1 MNAPVVADRYPR
13 WGPEQDASLRAELR
27 GDDPPIFDLVVVG
40 AGISGAGVARDAAM
54 RGLKTLVIEAKDV
67 AYGTSS
73 RSTRLIHGGVRYLEQ
88 GQVGLVYEALRE
100 RARLYSMAPH
110 LVAPS
115 RFLFPAY
122 RGDRLPPW
130 KLRAGLALYDLLSL
144 YRGKGH
150 RYLNPSKCLERE
162 PLLEAQDLRGAVE
175 YEDAVTD
182 DATLT
187 LSVLADARRRGAEV
201 LTHTAVES
209 IARDAEGL
217 HAVALAGGVSVRS
230 RATMIAAGPWT
241 GPRLLGAP
249 GAKLLSLSKGVHVVV
264 RSEDAPVRNPVVVQV
279 RGQRR
284 ILFVVPWGPRT
295 YLGTTDTHYEGDPG
309 TSGIEPVEIEE
320 ILELCAR
327 VLPGARLSPDR
338 VVGAWSGVRP
348 LVRPEGA
355 QLDTVELA
363 RTHRIVENEVGVLA
377 LVGGKL
383 TTYRAMAEE
392 AVDRV
397 VRSLP
402 AEIRSAARTCQTH
415 IEPVVAGATL
425 TDAELDG
432 SADDGLIRDLA
443 PRHGPR
449 ARELAAVVQSDA
461 SLSLE
466 ERLVA
471 DLPYR
476 RVEIEHAITHG
487 GARHL
492 DDILRRRVPL
502 ALTDARAGGGC
513 ARWAAQRLAHHWGF
527 DQAAIDQE
535 LERYAES
542 VATEAGRAVELGPD
556 DV

>member
-1 MNAPVVADRYPR
+1 MNAPVVAARYPH
-13 WGPEQDASLRAELR
+13 WGPEQDASLRAKLAA
-27 GDDPPIFDLVVVG
+27 DDTQLLFDLVVVG

-54 RGLKTLVIEAKDV
+54 RGLKTLVIEARDV

-130 KLRAGLALYDLLSL
+130 KLRAGLALYDFLSL

-150 RYLNPSKCLERE
+150 RYLNPTKCLDRE
-162 PLLEAQDLRGAVE
+162 PLLEPQGLRGAVE

-187 LSVLADARRRGAEV
+187 LSVLADARRRGAET

-209 IARDAEGL
+209 IERGEDGH
-217 HAVALAGGVSVRS
+217 HAIALADGTTVRS

-264 RSEDAPVRNPVVVQV
+264 RAADAPVRRPVVVQV

-309 TSGIEPVEIEE
+309 KSGIEDAEVEE
-320 ILELCAR
+320 ILELCGR
-327 VLPGARLSPDR
+327 VLPGANLSPDR

-355 QLDTVELA
+355 DHDTVELA
-363 RTHRIVENEVGVLA
+363 RTHRIVENKIGVLA

-397 VRSLP
+397 LASLP
-402 AEIRSAARTCQTH
+402 PEIRDKADRCLTH
-415 IEPVVAGATL
+415 VEPVVAGATI
-425 TDAELDG
+425 TAKELEDP
-432 SADDGLIRDLA
+432 AHDGLVGDLA

-449 ARELAAVVQSDA
+449 ARELAAMVEATPALAQ
-461 SLSLE
+461 
-466 ERLVA
+466 RLVD

-476 RVEIEHAITHG
+476 RVEIEYAITHG

-492 DDILRRRVPL
+492 DDLLRRRVPL

-513 ARWAAQRLAHHWGF
+513 ARWAAQRLAHHWGL
-527 DQAAIDQE
+527 DGKEIE
-535 LERYAES
+535 REIERYVDAIALETNRR
-542 VATEAGRAVELGPD
+542 VALGD
-556 DV
+556 A

>member
-1 MNAPVVADRYPR
+1 MNAPVVAASYPA
-13 WGPEQDASLRAELR
+13 WGPQQDAALRDQLG
-27 GDDPPIFDLVVVG
+27 GDEAPVFDLVVVG

-54 RGLKTLVIEAKDV
+54 RGLKTLVVEAKDV

-100 RARLYSMAPH
+100 RARLYALTPH
-110 LVAPS
+110 LVSPT
-115 RFLFPAY
+115 RFLFPSY
-122 RGDRLPPW
+122 KGDRLPPW
-130 KLRAGLALYDLLSL
+130 KLRAGLTLYDLLSL
-144 YRGKGH
+144 YKGERH
-150 RYLNPSKCLERE
+150 RYLSPAKCLERE
-162 PLLEAQDLRGAVE
+162 PMLAAEGLRGAVE

-209 IARDAEGL
+209 ITRGEDGR
-217 HAVALAGGVSVRS
+217 HAVALSNGTVVRCWS
-230 RATMIAAGPWT
+230 TMIAAGPWT

-264 RSEDAPVRNPVVVQV
+264 RAEDAPVRQPVVVQV
-279 RGQRR
+279 RKQRR

-309 TSGIEPVEIEE
+309 ESGIDGADVDN
-320 ILELCAR
+320 ILSLCSR
-327 VLPGARLSPDR
+327 VLPSAKLSPER

-355 QLDTVELA
+355 GDDTVELA
-363 RTHRIVENEVGVLA
+363 RTHRIVENDIGVLA

-397 VRSLP
+397 LRAVP
-402 AEIRSAARTCQTH
+402 DAIAANAKPCRTH
-415 IEPVVAGATL
+415 IEPVVAGAAL
-425 TDAELDG
+425 TAEERGQPLI
-432 SADDGLIRDLA
+432 ADLEA
-443 PRHGPR
+443 RHGPR
-449 ARELAAVVQSDA
+449 VRELAAMVRAEPQ
-461 SLSLE
+461 LE
-466 ERLVA
+466 ARLVD

-476 RVEIEHAITHG
+476 RVEVEHAITHA

-492 DDILRRRVPL
+492 DDLFRRRVPL
-502 ALTDARAGGGC
+502 ALTDARAGGGS
-513 ARWAAQRLAHHWGF
+513 ARWAAQRLAHHWGL
-527 DQAAIDQE
+527 DDAAVREE
-535 LERYAES
+535 LERYADAIAIE
-542 VATEAGRAVELGPD
+542 TGRSVELGESK
-556 DV
+556 V